1 MEKVS
6 ILCAHSSVNRWPIS
20 ANQFLRN
27 SAMHPMESK
36 QIITKFM
43 NKLLFVE
50 TVNSHHI
57 YALVYNWQIIRNWS
71 SKIWIKVCV
80 CVWSILE
87 NLNCFRAPRKIRSK
101 NKRIKT
107 KFSRKA
113 DCLPLNFRNA
123 LHTIYDIRLLL
134 TLTYKR
140 VEWCTRQTNK
150 GSTHKNEMR

>member
-57 YALVYNWQIIRNWS
+57 YALVYNWPQKTYQKTNHSKLIIKSMNKS
-71 SKIWIKVCV
+71 VCV
-80 CVWSILE
+80 FDPFW
-87 NLNCFRAPRKIRSK
+87 
-101 NKRIKT
+101 RI
-107 KFSRKA
+107 
-113 DCLPLNFRNA
+113 
-123 LHTIYDIRLLL
+123 
-134 TLTYKR
+134 
-140 VEWCTRQTNK
+140 
-150 GSTHKNEMR
+150 